1 MKIIAGTLHGRN
13 LKAPKG
19 LITRPVL
26 ARIREALF
34 NILGDMDGARVL
46 DLFAGSGSIDIEA
59 ISRGAE
65 TAVFVD
71 SGAEQCAVIRDNLS
85 GCNVLGEV
93 IRMDVYYALK
103 RLAREERIFDFI
115 FADPP
120 YEQDYSQRTIEMAIG
135 GGLLARRGIMA
146 ITVRK
151 TEKLPEHCCQRERV
165 FDRLY
170 GDTRLAMYGMKRREM
185 GTGGR
190 ELA

>member
-1 MKIIAGTLHGRN
+1 MKIIAGTLHGRK

-34 NILGDMDGARVL
+34 NILGDMNGARVL
-46 DLFAGSGSIDIEA
+46 DLFAGSGSIGIEA

-65 TAVFVD
+65 VAVFVD

-85 GCNVLGEV
+85 SCGVLGEV

-103 RLAREERIFDFI
+103 RLSREGRTFDFI

-120 YEQDYSQRTIEMAIG
+120 YEQDYSLRTIEMAIG
-135 GGLLARRGIMA
+135 GGLLALRGIMA

-151 TEKLPEHCCQRERV
+151 TEELPEYSGGCERL
-165 FDRLY
+165 FDRRY
-170 GDTRLAMYGMKRREM
+170 GDTRLIMYGKRRLEA
-185 GTGGR
+185 GAGCQDL
-190 ELA
+190 E